1 MLIRTFFNALP
12 GPKAF
17 RVLVIAVIVVAVL
30 IALHFI
36 YTWMGDRFLD
46 TGGGVG

>member
-1 MLIRTFFNALP
+1 MLRAFYDFLP
-12 GPKAF
+12 GPKVV
-17 RVLVIAVIVVAVL
+17 RIVILAAILVAVL

-36 YTWMGDRFLD
+36 YTWMGDNFLD